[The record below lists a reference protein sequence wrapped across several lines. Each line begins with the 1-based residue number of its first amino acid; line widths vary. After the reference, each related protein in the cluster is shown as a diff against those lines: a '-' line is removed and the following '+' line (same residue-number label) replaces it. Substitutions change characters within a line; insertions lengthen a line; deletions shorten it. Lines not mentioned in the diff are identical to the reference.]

1 MSSILTNNSAM
12 VALATLNNVN
22 MKLNETQNRVSTG
35 LQITSGKDNAAYFA
49 ISETMAGDS
58 GMFQSINDG
67 LTSTKNSIA
76 TARLGAATVADLA
89 EQFAERVAFSQ
100 GSGINLADVQSELD
114 SIVTQIGNAISQSSF
129 NGDNL
134 VAGVATQTIVSGVT
148 RAGGTFAATTLT
160 FSSVDL
166 GAIQTALGN
175 IDLENL
181 DTGSTNAAVP
191 DTLTEAL
198 TMAEAQ
204 LGAAITAA
212 TSLGVS
218 EKTVERQQSFL
229 SSLTDTIDSGVSA
242 MVDADM
248 EAEAA
253 RLQALQ
259 VQQQLSTQSLSM
271 ANQAPQNIMSLFR

>member
-1 MSSILTNNSAM
+1 MSSILTNSSAM

-35 LQITSGKDNAAYFA
+35 LQIQSGKDNAAYFA
-49 ISETMAGDS
+49 ISETMKGDS
-58 GMFQSINDG
+58 GMYASINDG

-76 TARLGAATVADLA
+76 TARLGAETVADLA
-89 EQFAERVAFSQ
+89 ENFSERVAFAQ
-100 GSGINLADVQSELD
+100 GSGVNLGDVQSELD
-114 SIVTQIGNAISQSSF
+114 SIVSQIGNAISQATF

-134 VAGVATQTIVSGVT
+134 VGGVATQTVVSGVT
-148 RAGGTFAATTLT
+148 RSGGTFAATTLT

-181 DTGSTNAAVP
+181 DTGSTDAAVP

-204 LGAAITAA
+204 LSAAISAA

-218 EKTVERQQSFL
+218 EKTIEGQQTFL